1 MVRSLNLL
9 FFSFSGGGVSGIPL
23 VDSTNRNVSSTVRA
37 VGSIFSTFGEETVLA
52 GLEEIL
58 SSFTRY
64 LKKDRRVEI
73 FLAIELFLFLRW
85 RKLKYF
91 RIANRSTFSI
101 RTSPLEERDAPE
113 FFKNCSNSSRSLR

>member
-1 MVRSLNLL
+1 MARSLNL
-9 FFSFSGGGVSGIPL
+9 FFFPFSEGGVREIPL
-23 VDSTNRNVSSTVRA
+23 VDSTKRNVSSTVRA
-37 VGSIFSTFGEETVLA
+37 VGRIFSAFGEETVLA
-52 GLEEIL
+52 GFEEIR

-73 FLAIELFLFLRW
+73 FLAIELFLFLRL

-101 RTSPLEERDAPE
+101 RTSPLEERGVPE
-113 FFKNCSNSSRSLR
+113 SFK